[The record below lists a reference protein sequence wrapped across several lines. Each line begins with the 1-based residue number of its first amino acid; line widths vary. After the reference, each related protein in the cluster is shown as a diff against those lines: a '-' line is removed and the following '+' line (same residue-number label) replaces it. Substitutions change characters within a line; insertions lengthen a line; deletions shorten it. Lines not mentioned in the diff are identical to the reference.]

1 MKNIK
6 LMNKIA
12 PVGIEVF
19 DKNEYNVGED
29 VESPIGI
36 MVRSADLQNAEF
48 GHELRAIARAGAG
61 VNNIPVARCA
71 ENGIVVFNTPGANA
85 NGVKELTVCAL
96 LLASR
101 GIVEGVKWAQSLAGT
116 EGIAKAVEKGKSAF
130 AGCEITGK
138 KLGVIGLGA
147 IGGMVANTMRHLGMN
162 VIGHDPYLSVDAAW
176 NISRD
181 VEKAA
186 SYDDIYKV
194 ADYITLHVPSTPD
207 TKGMI
212 NAETIAK
219 MKDGVRIV
227 NLARG
232 DLVNMADMKAAL
244 ESGKVAAYVTDFPT
258 EESVGVPGVITIPH
272 LGASTAEAEENC
284 AVMAA
289 KELTEF
295 LENGNIKNSVNF
307 PNASMPHIGDAR
319 ICIMHTNTPN
329 MLASISAVV
338 ASENLN
344 IENLLN
350 RSKGE
355 YAYTMIELN
364 GNIPASVEAELN
376 KVPGVIRVSQLL
388 SAVLVIG
395 GRTGSFLGEYQ
406 AGGIIVVLG
415 IGSEDRQPVGNF
427 CGTGMHGGRIYLRT
441 AHLPKDLPEQVV
453 AHKAT
458 EEDMQIA
465 APLIQNYAEKFGADA
480 ESLLRDEYYVLRP
493 NTQNPYK
500 QLYVTN

>member
-29 VESPIGI
+29 VEPPIGI

-101 GIVEGVKWAQSLAGT
+101 GIVEGIKWAQSLAGT

-227 NLARG
+227 NLR
-232 DLVNMADMKAAL
+232 
-244 ESGKVAAYVTDFPT
+244 
-258 EESVGVPGVITIPH
+258 
-272 LGASTAEAEENC
+272 
-284 AVMAA
+284 
-289 KELTEF
+289 
-295 LENGNIKNSVNF
+295 
-307 PNASMPHIGDAR
+307 
-319 ICIMHTNTPN
+319 
-329 MLASISAVV
+329 
-338 ASENLN
+338 
-344 IENLLN
+344 
-350 RSKGE
+350 
-355 YAYTMIELN
+355 
-364 GNIPASVEAELN
+364 
-376 KVPGVIRVSQLL
+376 
-388 SAVLVIG
+388 
-395 GRTGSFLGEYQ
+395 
-406 AGGIIVVLG
+406 
-415 IGSEDRQPVGNF
+415 
-427 CGTGMHGGRIYLRT
+427 
-441 AHLPKDLPEQVV
+441 
-453 AHKAT
+453 
-458 EEDMQIA
+458 
-465 APLIQNYAEKFGADA
+465 
-480 ESLLRDEYYVLRP
+480 
-493 NTQNPYK
+493 
-500 QLYVTN
+500 

>member
-1 MKNIK
+1 
-6 LMNKIA
+6 MNKIA
-12 PVGIEVF
+12 PVGIGVF
-19 DKNEYNVGED
+19 DKNKYNVGED
-29 VESPIGI
+29 VEAPVGI

-48 GHELRAIARAGAG
+48 GPELRAIARAGAG

-258 EESVGVPGVITIPH
+258 DESVGVPGVITIPH

-307 PNASMPHIGDAR
+307 PEAVIPHTGDAR
-319 ICIMHTNTPN
+319 LCVFHKNVPAMVAQISTVLSDYKINIAN
-329 MLASISAVV
+329 MI
-338 ASENLN
+338 NC
-344 IENLLN
+344 
-350 RSKGE
+350 SKKDN
-355 YAYTMIELN
+355 AYTLIEVN
-364 GNIPASVEAELN
+364 GNLSEEAVEKIKALEN
-376 KVPGVIRVSQLL
+376 ITRVRVI
-388 SAVLVIG
+388 
-395 GRTGSFLGEYQ
+395 
-406 AGGIIVVLG
+406 
-415 IGSEDRQPVGNF
+415 
-427 CGTGMHGGRIYLRT
+427 
-441 AHLPKDLPEQVV
+441 K
-453 AHKAT
+453 
-458 EEDMQIA
+458 
-465 APLIQNYAEKFGADA
+465 
-480 ESLLRDEYYVLRP
+480 
-493 NTQNPYK
+493 
-500 QLYVTN
+500 